1 MALCLGLRSGGDR
14 GRIPGFQLGQGVRRQ
29 EPVGAVCCGYD
40 RCRHR
45 HASQAQHAW
54 THGRSAR
61 QRQRARADWAGRHR
75 RRAFWLLWHW
85 RRLSHR
91 ARTGG
96 RDGHADDRRSRKLA
110 RRRRRIWHD
119 HRTELRAYR
128 SGQLEARGS
137 FRRCRRGWRYCRC
150 SNFDEA
156 GQLSWSSEHGICST
170 DLHYCRIHAV
180 EGELTGCAP
189 DHSRALIASAALQRL

>member
-1 MALCLGLRSGGDR
+1 MALFAVAM
-14 GRIPGFQLGQGVRRQ
+14 IV
-29 EPVGAVCCGYD
+29 VGIAML
-40 RCRHR
+40 
-45 HASQAQHAW
+45 
-54 THGRSAR
+54 
-61 QRQRARADWAGRHR
+61 R
-75 RRAFWLLWHW
+75 RRNTPGLTDA
-85 RRLSHR
+85 RLGRGNAPALIGLGATAGGLSGFFGIGGGFLIVP
-91 ARTGG
+91 ALVAATGMPIIAAVG
-96 RDGHADDRRSRKLA
+96 SSP
-110 RRRRRIWHD
+110 RRRRIWHD

-137 FRRCRRGWRYCRC
+137 FRRCWRGWRYCRC